1 MLILKNKNGVSLME
15 VLVTIGILALLILAI
30 FSLTQYVLKI
40 TAENKF
46 RLGAIMLA
54 DQKMERIKNLPY
66 SQVGT
71 LNGIINGPIPD
82 NEVVNNLSGLFYVNT
97 LIRYIDDPFDGA
109 LGGSPDDLLPTDY
122 KEARI
127 RIRWFGQFG
136 QKDVVFYTKITPK
149 GMETSAGGG
158 ILSIMVFN
166 ASGQPVS
173 QADVHIENNSL
184 MPTVNFDAQTNAAGR
199 LDFPGAPQAIESY
212 EISATK
218 TGYSTS
224 STSPRTASNPN
235 PTQPHATVLNDQKT
249 EISFAID
256 LVSNLTIKTI
266 NQSLPENWKVNNDNG
281 IENQTNSRL
290 AIDNGGFLY
299 LVWQDYRASSDSKI
313 YAQKYNPNGQIQWN
327 ANDVI
332 IGPANNQIL
341 PEIKISTSTGDLYIG
356 WNDNSNGNQDGYLV
370 KRSAFDGSD
379 LWNGARKIDTE
390 ADAADQT
397 NVRLALFDKEQQTYA
412 TVVWQD
418 NRNGNLDIYL
428 QRYDGNKNESFN
440 PEIKINKN
448 SGNSGQSEPAVT
460 IDLSDN
466 IYAAWTDERD
476 GNLNIYAAKYSGSGQ
491 ALWQS
496 DIKINTDSGTAN
508 HYNPAIA
515 SDSLG
520 NIYLAWTDERNG
532 NADIYL
538 AKYNDAGQALW
549 SPDNIMV
556 NAYAPA
562 GQSDPSL
569 ALDNADNLYISWTD
583 ERDGNQDIYAQKINA
598 GGNRLWPDD
607 IRININLGVSNQYN
621 SEIIVSPFNN
631 KAYVSWQDDRSGN
644 YDIYTSLVENY
655 GAITNIANVPLIIKG
670 AKTIGTNP
678 IIFKYDRQFITNSSG
693 QLILSNLEW
702 DSYSINLSPSYST
715 YHLVM
720 SAPELPLNLAPNTDL
735 ELILYLDD

>member
-1 MLILKNKNGVSLME
+1 
-15 VLVTIGILALLILAI
+15 
-30 FSLTQYVLKI
+30 
-40 TAENKF
+40 
-46 RLGAIMLA
+46 
-54 DQKMERIKNLPY
+54 
-66 SQVGT
+66 
-71 LNGIINGPIPD
+71 
-82 NEVVNNLSGLFYVNT
+82 
-97 LIRYIDDPFDGA
+97 
-109 LGGSPDDLLPTDY
+109 
-122 KEARI
+122 
-127 RIRWFGQFG
+127 
-136 QKDVVFYTKITPK
+136 
-149 GMETSAGGG
+149 
-158 ILSIMVFN
+158 MVFN

-218 TGYSTS
+218 AGYSTS

-440 PEIKINKN
+440 PEIKIK
-448 SGNSGQSEPAVT
+448 V
-460 IDLSDN
+460 
-466 IYAAWTDERD
+466 
-476 GNLNIYAAKYSGSGQ
+476 
-491 ALWQS
+491 
-496 DIKINTDSGTAN
+496 
-508 HYNPAIA
+508 
-515 SDSLG
+515 
-520 NIYLAWTDERNG
+520 
-532 NADIYL
+532 
-538 AKYNDAGQALW
+538 
-549 SPDNIMV
+549 
-556 NAYAPA
+556 
-562 GQSDPSL
+562 
-569 ALDNADNLYISWTD
+569 
-583 ERDGNQDIYAQKINA
+583 
-598 GGNRLWPDD
+598 
-607 IRININLGVSNQYN
+607 
-621 SEIIVSPFNN
+621 
-631 KAYVSWQDDRSGN
+631 
-644 YDIYTSLVENY
+644 LV
-655 GAITNIANVPLIIKG
+655 GP
-670 AKTIGTNP
+670 
-678 IIFKYDRQFITNSSG
+678 
-693 QLILSNLEW
+693 
-702 DSYSINLSPSYST
+702 
-715 YHLVM
+715 
-720 SAPELPLNLAPNTDL
+720 
-735 ELILYLDD
+735 